1 MIRYINDCFGN
12 IDDMLSFYRTS
23 KTNVYKLVS
32 WGCIK
37 VNGEVIKK
45 KEFQIKTG
53 DLIEIDDKRIKTSD
67 YIPWKKDLK
76 ILYED
81 EDIIIV
87 YKERGMLVHPDSI
100 SNETLDNALSYYF
113 RGQDVVF
120 DHLHRL
126 DLDTFGMLV
135 CSKNILAQ
143 SYLSS
148 LFEKRQLDKEY
159 IALIEGHLGKKSG
172 VILKRIASDRHSNK
186 QITSNTGKD
195 AKTIYKVIEESK
207 EFTKVLVKIEGGRKH
222 QIRCHFASIGHPIVG
237 DKLYGSK
244 YLDRELMLQFFKVEF
259 IHPRTKKPFSFEI
272 EQEF

>member
-1 MIRYINDCFGN
+1 MIRYINDCFGS
-12 IDDMLSFYRTS
+12 IDDMLNFYHTS
-23 KTNVYKLVS
+23 KTNIYKLIS
-32 WGCIK
+32 LGCIK

-45 KEFQIKTG
+45 KEFKIKTG
-53 DLIEIDDKRIKTSD
+53 DLIEIDEKNVKTSD

-81 EDIIIV
+81 EDIVIV
-87 YKERGMLVHPDSI
+87 YKERGMLVHPDSV

-126 DLDTFGMLV
+126 DLDTCGMLI

-148 LFEKRQLDKEY
+148 LFEKRQLSKEY
-159 IALIEGHLGKKSG
+159 IALIEGHLAKKSG
-172 VILKRIASDRHSNK
+172 VIMKRLSGDRHSNK
-186 QITSNTGKD
+186 QIVTTNGKD
-195 AKTIYKVIEESK
+195 AKTIYKVIDENK
-207 EFTKVLVKIEGGRKH
+207 DTTKVLVKIEGGRKH

-237 DKLYGSK
+237 DKLYGST
-244 YLDRELMLQFFKVEF
+244 YLDKDLMLQFYKVEF
-259 IHPRTKKPFSFEI
+259 IHPRTKKPFTFEI
-272 EQEF
+272 KQEF